1 MRGLVLLLGLMC
13 FSGEVRA
20 QLNLSQQYSTGFGQT
35 AFALP
40 KGAKLHQNLC
50 ILGNHLEYGIM
61 NTTSIGLGVIPM
73 YFKQTGIQFFSA
85 INLCQT
91 FKFNEREFLKLS
103 AIGGFNYSPRFPG
116 LNDYGGL
123 IAVYSRRFSRND
135 LSTISYGYFVSSIYY
150 PPFANQ
156 VSINFKHAFNNTRIG
171 VEVSAG
177 FSWSH
182 SDWGLP
188 EWGTIW
194 HIYHVRPALIITKKF
209 GENNSLFFGV
219 SGIKHSA
226 YTPFDGVRELAF
238 VRPVFGGAHY
248 F

>member
-1 MRGLVLLLGLMC
+1 MRGLILLLGLMC
-13 FSGEVRA
+13 FSREVRA

-35 AFALP
+35 ALALP
-40 KGAKLHQNLC
+40 KGAKLHQNLW
-50 ILGNHLEYGIM
+50 ILGNHLEYGIT
-61 NTTSIGLGVIPM
+61 NTTSIGLGVMPL

-85 INLCQT
+85 INLGQT

-103 AIGGFNYSPRFPG
+103 AIGGFSYSPRFPG

-123 IAVYSRRFSRND
+123 MASYSRKFSSYD

-150 PPFANQ
+150 PPFAHQ
-156 VSINFKHAFNNTRIG
+156 VSINFKHAFKNTRIG

-177 FSWSH
+177 FGWSN
-182 SDWGLP
+182 SNWGLP

-194 HIYHVRPALIITKKF
+194 HIYHARPALIITKKF
-209 GENNSLFFGV
+209 GENNSLFFGAL
-219 SGIKHSA
+219 GINHSA
-226 YTPFDGVRELAF
+226 YTPIDGLREWVIL
-238 VRPVFGGAHY
+238 RPEFGGAHY